1 MEPSLARQRRRQYV
15 CRCGHKCV
23 LQGLDRRVYRTSQR
37 DTNQQNVR
45 ESNEVFRSSSNAP
58 HMHQHQPVVPISTY
72 ALFSTAAYRC
82 LVFAFVA
89 GRIEIHLFENVF
101 SYIGKGLSSEGT
113 FKFVYFDSLLG
124 PEPFRLLI

>member
-23 LQGLDRRVYRTSQR
+23 PQGLDRRVYRTSQR

-45 ESNEVFRSSSNAP
+45 ESNEVFRSSSNPP
-58 HMHQHQPVVPISTY
+58 HMHQLHPVVPISTY

-101 SYIGKGLSSEGT
+101 SYIGKRFSSEGT
-113 FKFVYFDSLLG
+113 SNLFTLTPCSDPNPFVC
-124 PEPFRLLI
+124 